1 MTKPCFLFSLFVCLP
16 ISVSAA
22 GPDPDLLYVLQP
34 DAVTIGELTAAEV
47 DWLVLEPTID
57 GQASGD
63 FTPAQVEQ
71 IRTGSACTKTM
82 LAYLSIGEAED
93 YRSYWDS
100 SWVDAQGNP
109 IPGVAPAWLGPQ
121 NPDFAG
127 NYKVRYWDPDWQALI
142 LGTLTGPNETPLDR
156 IVDQGFDGVY
166 LDIIDA
172 YDFWSTPAGGNELT
186 RADARQKMIE
196 WVETISNYARTTR
209 GNSGFLVF
217 PQNAA
222 DIIRDDN
229 DNLDALSTRYFNAI
243 SGIGI
248 EDLYY
253 NELTA
258 QPPAET
264 NYRIAQLDEY
274 IAHSKT
280 VLVTDYV
287 IDANDQSAAT
297 NSVRSADFIDRCRA
311 AGYVPYAAL
320 NDRDLNEIITFG
332 GAGWARTQPAP
343 GCAGA
348 CLPDVNGD
356 GVLDS
361 SDFTAWIAAFNAGD
375 PSADQNGDGLI
386 DPSDFSAWI
395 VNFNAGC
402 PA

>member
-1 MTKPCFLFSLFVCLP
+1 MLKPIPAFVLSLVLAVPVFG
-16 ISVSAA
+16 A

-34 DAVTIGELTAAEV
+34 DAVTVGQLASAEV

-57 GQASGD
+57 TSIPLY
-63 FTPAQVEQ
+63 FTPAEVEQ
-71 IRTGSACTKTM
+71 IRTGSACTKKIV
-82 LAYLSIGEAED
+82 AYLSIGEAED

-100 SWVDAQGNP
+100 SWVDASGNP

-142 LGTLTGPNETPLDR
+142 LGTIGGPNQTPLDR

-172 YDFWSTPAGGNELT
+172 YDFWSTSAGGNELT
-186 RADARQKMIE
+186 RAEARQKMIE
-196 WVETISNYARTTR
+196 WVETISNYARVTR
-209 GNSGFLVF
+209 GDSGFLVF

-229 DNLDALSTRYFNAI
+229 DTLDALSTRYFDAI

-253 NELTA
+253 NELAA
-258 QPPAET
+258 QPAAET

-274 IAHSKT
+274 IAHGKT

-297 NSVRSADFIDRCRA
+297 NSARATDFIDRCRA
-311 AGYVPYAAL
+311 AGYAPYAAL

-332 GAGWARTQPAP
+332 GAGWASQQPKP
-343 GCAGA
+343 GCADA
-348 CLPDVNGD
+348 CLPDVNGN
-356 GVLDS
+356 GTLEP

-375 PSADQNGDGLI
+375 PAADQNGNGSVE
-386 DPSDFSAWI
+386 PSDFSAWI
-395 VNFNAGC
+395 ANFNAGC